1 MATVDCIST
10 PSGIAQSA
18 GVARFFAQAHM
29 QEAQR
34 IALHTA
40 ASNALSMA
48 NWNLASDCGS
58 LGQAITKAEAALAY
72 LHKLKGLS
80 TERQHLSTTEAVKNI
95 KIN

>member
-1 MATVDCIST
+1 MATVDFIST
-10 PSGIAQSA
+10 PTGSAQSA
-18 GVARFFAQAHM
+18 GAARFFAQAHM

-48 NWNLASDCGS
+48 NWNLASDSGS

-80 TERQHLSTTEAVKNI
+80 TERQHLSTATTTKTVTN
-95 KIN
+95 

>member
-1 MATVDCIST
+1 MATTDFIST
-10 PSGIAQSA
+10 SNGSAQSA
-18 GVARFFAQAHM
+18 GAVRFFAQAHM

-58 LGQAITKAEAALAY
+58 LAQAVAKAEAALAY
-72 LHKLKGLS
+72 LLKLQGLS
-80 TERQHLSTTEAVKNI
+80 TERQHLSTATTTTTVTTN
-95 KIN
+95 